1 MARHF
6 KDDSEQRAY
15 ARQAR
20 RSDAVYQQDAYQQQA
35 RGQQQGYAQQQG
47 AYQQQ
52 GYAQQ
57 QARPQQ
63 RGAYQQQSRN
73 QQAYAAAPYSTAGN
87 SPAPRRRKKKKSPLP
102 IVLAAIVLV
111 AAGVGIYLFL
121 NPPVFSVSINGSSQ
135 SINSGTT
142 VEQCVE
148 KGYATPTAGN
158 LIAVDGSIAQQGG
171 GTAFT
176 ATVNGSTVEGS
187 YTLKKGDDV
196 QISDG
201 TDVDEEYTE
210 TTETVAHGTS
220 GTDYSTLSSYYN
232 GSIHV
237 YSSGE
242 DGEKIVKTGK
252 VSGKTSE
259 TITKQPVDA
268 GYNAYDANV
277 GDEKV
282 IALTFDDGPWPTTTS
297 EILDILKENGAHATF
312 FQIGNQIA
320 NMPDIEK
327 RIVEEGNQV
336 GTHTY
341 DHAAGSGQ
349 GVNLTYMTADEQRT
363 EISKGFAA
371 IEDTLGTSVTH
382 IMRAPGG
389 NYYGSLIDNLKDLVV
404 AEIGWDL
411 DTEDWSR
418 PGADAIA
425 KVILSVKPGQVILM
439 HDGGGDR
446 SQTVEALRTAL
457 PQLIA
462 QGYKCVTVDEL
473 MAYGK

>member
-6 KDDSEQRAY
+6 KDDSAQRAY
-15 ARQAR
+15 ASRAR
-20 RSDAVYQQDAYQQQA
+20 RSADDYRAAGQRQDA
-35 RGQQQGYAQQQG
+35 GH
-47 AYQQQ
+47 
-52 GYAQQ
+52 
-57 QARPQQ
+57 Q
-63 RGAYQQQSRN
+63 RQ
-73 QQAYAAAPYSTAGN
+73 AAPAPYT
-87 SPAPRRRKKKKSPLP
+87 PAPYGVGQPADAPRPRRRKKRGPLP
-102 IVLAAIVLV
+102 IILAAVALV
-111 AAGVGIYLFL
+111 AVGVGIYLVA
-121 NPPVFSVSINGSSQ
+121 NPPIYSVTVNGAEQ
-135 SINSGTT
+135 TVNTGTT
-142 VEQCVE
+142 VEQCIE
-148 KGYATPTAGN
+148 KGFASPAAGN

-171 GTAFT
+171 GTAYT
-176 ATVNGSTVEGS
+176 ATVNGNEVDGS
-187 YTLKKGDDV
+187 YAVKKGDDV

-201 TDVDEEYTE
+201 ADVDEEYTE
-210 TTETVAHGTS
+210 TTEAVAHGTS
-220 GTDYSTLSSYYN
+220 GTDYSTLSSYYG

-237 YSSGE
+237 YSAGE
-242 DGEKIVKTGK
+242 DGEKTVKTGK
-252 VSGKTSE
+252 VSGKTVE
-259 TITKQPVDA
+259 EVTKQPVDA
-268 GYNAYDANV
+268 GYNAYVANV

-336 GTHTY
+336 GTHTW
-341 DHAAGSGQ
+341 DHASGSGQ
-349 GVNLTYMTADEQRT
+349 GVNLTYMTADEQRE
-363 EISKGFAA
+363 EITKGFNA
-371 IEDTLGTSVTH
+371 IEETLGTSVTH

-389 NYYGSLIDNLKDLVV
+389 NYYGSLIDNLKDLVT

-418 PGADAIA
+418 PGASAIEQ
-425 KVILSVKPGQVILM
+425 VILSVKPGQVILM

-446 SQTVEALRTAL
+446 SQTVEALRNAL

-462 QGYKCVTVDEL
+462 QGYKCVTIDEL

>member
-6 KDDSEQRAY
+6 RDDSAQRAY
-15 ARQAR
+15 ASQSR
-20 RSDAVYQQDAYQQQA
+20 RSADASRQGYARQQGYQQQS
-35 RGQQQGYAQQQG
+35 YQQQG

-52 GYAQQ
+52 GYT
-57 QARPQQ
+57 
-63 RGAYQQQSRN
+63 
-73 QQAYAAAPYSTAGN
+73 AAPYDMGDGRAST
-87 SPAPRRRKKKKSPLP
+87 PRRRKKKKSPLP
-102 IVLAAIVLV
+102 LILAAIVLA

-121 NPPVFSVSINGSSQ
+121 NPPFYGVTVNGTEQ
-135 SINSGTT
+135 TVNYGTT
-142 VEQCVE
+142 VAQCIE
-148 KGYATPTAGN
+148 KGYAAPTAGN

-171 GTAFT
+171 GEAFS
-176 ATVNGSTVEGS
+176 ATVNGNAVDGS
-187 YTLKKGDDV
+187 YSLKKGDDV

-201 TDVDEEYTE
+201 ADKDEEYTE
-210 TTETVAHGTS
+210 TTETVSPGVS
-220 GTDYSTLSSYYN
+220 GTNYSTLSSYYL

-242 DGEKIVKTGK
+242 DGEKTVKTGT
-252 VSGKTSE
+252 VSGKTVE
-259 TITKQPVDA
+259 EITKQPIDA
-268 GYNAYDANV
+268 GYNTYNANV

-282 IALTFDDGPWPTTTS
+282 IALTFDDGPWATTTT
-297 EILDILKENGAHATF
+297 EILDILKENGAKATF

-320 NMPDIEK
+320 DMPSIEK
-327 RIVEEGNQV
+327 RIVEEGHQV

-341 DHAAGSGQ
+341 DHASGTGQ
-349 GVNLTYMTADEQRT
+349 GVNLTFMSAEEQRI

-371 IEDTLGTSVTH
+371 IEETLGTTVTH

-404 AEIGWDL
+404 AEIGWNV

-425 KVILSVKPGQVILM
+425 QAILSVKPGQVILM

-462 QGYKCVTVDEL
+462 QGYKCVTIDEL

>member
-6 KDDSEQRAY
+6 KDDSAQRAY
-15 ARQAR
+15 ASQAR
-20 RSDAVYQQDAYQQQA
+20 RSEEDYRQAAGQQRRQAQGRPRQDA
-35 RGQQQGYAQQQG
+35 
-47 AYQQQ
+47 AYT
-52 GYAQQ
+52 
-57 QARPQQ
+57 P
-63 RGAYQQQSRN
+63 
-73 QQAYAAAPYSTAGN
+73 APYGSGQPAQ
-87 SPAPRRRKKKKSPLP
+87 APRRRKKRGPLP
-102 IVLAAIVLV
+102 IIIAAVLLV
-111 AAGVGIYLFL
+111 AAGVGVYLVA
-121 NPPVFSVSINGSSQ
+121 NPPIYSVTVNGAEQ
-135 SINSGTT
+135 TVNTGTT
-142 VEQCVE
+142 VEQCIE
-148 KGYATPTAGN
+148 KGFAAPNAGN
-158 LIAVDGSIAQQGG
+158 LIAVDGSVAQQGG
-171 GTAFT
+171 GTAYT
-176 ATVNGSTVEGS
+176 ATVNGNAVDGS
-187 YTLKKGDDV
+187 YAVKKGDDV

-201 TDVDEEYTE
+201 ADVDEEYTE
-210 TTETVAHGTS
+210 TTEAVAHGTS
-220 GTDYSTLSSYYN
+220 GTDYSTLSSYYG

-242 DGEKIVKTGK
+242 DGEKVVKTGK
-252 VSGKTSE
+252 VSGKTVE
-259 TITKQPVDA
+259 EVTKAPVDA
-268 GYNAYDANV
+268 GYSAYVANV

-336 GTHTY
+336 GTHTW
-341 DHAAGSGQ
+341 DHASGSGQ
-349 GVNLTYMTADEQRT
+349 GVNLTFMSAEEQRE
-363 EISKGFAA
+363 EITKGFNA
-371 IEDTLGTSVTH
+371 IEETLGTSVTH

-411 DTEDWSR
+411 DTEDWRR
-418 PGADAIA
+418 PGASAIEQ
-425 KVILSVKPGQVILM
+425 VILSAKPGQVILM

-446 SQTVEALRTAL
+446 SQTVEALRSAL

-462 QGYKCVTVDEL
+462 QGYKCVTIDEL

>member
-6 KDDSEQRAY
+6 KDDSAQRAY
-15 ARQAR
+15 ASRAR
-20 RSDAVYQQDAYQQQA
+20 RSADDYRAAGQRQDA
-35 RGQQQGYAQQQG
+35 GH
-47 AYQQQ
+47 
-52 GYAQQ
+52 
-57 QARPQQ
+57 Q
-63 RGAYQQQSRN
+63 RQ
-73 QQAYAAAPYSTAGN
+73 AAPAPYTPAPYGAGQPD
-87 SPAPRRRKKKKSPLP
+87 SPRPRRRKKRGPLP
-102 IVLAAIVLV
+102 IILAAVALV
-111 AAGVGIYLFL
+111 AVGVGIYLVA
-121 NPPVFSVSINGSSQ
+121 NPPIYSVTVNGAEQ
-135 SINSGTT
+135 TVNTGTT

-148 KGYATPTAGN
+148 KGFASPAAGN

-171 GTAFT
+171 GTAYT
-176 ATVNGSTVEGS
+176 ATVNGNEVDGS
-187 YTLKKGDDV
+187 YAVKKGDDV

-201 TDVDEEYTE
+201 ADVDEEYTE
-210 TTETVAHGTS
+210 TTEAVAHGTS
-220 GTDYSTLSSYYN
+220 GTDYSTLSSYYG

-237 YSSGE
+237 YSAGE
-242 DGEKIVKTGK
+242 DGEKTVKTGK
-252 VSGKTSE
+252 VSGKTVE
-259 TITKQPVDA
+259 EVTKQPVDA
-268 GYNAYDANV
+268 GYNAYVANV

-336 GTHTY
+336 GTHTW
-341 DHAAGSGQ
+341 DHASGSGQ
-349 GVNLTYMTADEQRT
+349 GVNLTYMTADEQRE
-363 EISKGFAA
+363 EITKGFNA
-371 IEDTLGTSVTH
+371 IEETLGTSVTH

-389 NYYGSLIDNLKDLVV
+389 NYYGSLIDNLKDLVT

-418 PGADAIA
+418 PGASAIEQ
-425 KVILSVKPGQVILM
+425 VILSVKPGQVILM

-446 SQTVEALRTAL
+446 SQTVEALRNAL
-457 PQLIA
+457 PQLTA
-462 QGYKCVTVDEL
+462 QGYKCVTIDEL

>member
-6 KDDSEQRAY
+6 KDDSAQRAY
-15 ARQAR
+15 ASQAR
-20 RSDAVYQQDAYQQQA
+20 RSEEDYRQAAGQQRRQAQSHPRQDA
-35 RGQQQGYAQQQG
+35 
-47 AYQQQ
+47 
-52 GYAQQ
+52 
-57 QARPQQ
+57 
-63 RGAYQQQSRN
+63 
-73 QQAYAAAPYSTAGN
+73 AYAPAPYGAGQ
-87 SPAPRRRKKKKSPLP
+87 PAQAPRRRKKRGPLP
-102 IVLAAIVLV
+102 IIIAAVLLV
-111 AAGVGIYLFL
+111 AAGVGVYLVA
-121 NPPVFSVSINGSSQ
+121 NPPIYSVTVNGAEQ
-135 SINSGTT
+135 TVNTGTT
-142 VEQCVE
+142 VEQCIE
-148 KGYATPTAGN
+148 KGFAAPNAGN
-158 LIAVDGSIAQQGG
+158 LIAVDGSVAQQGG
-171 GTAFT
+171 GTAYT
-176 ATVNGSTVEGS
+176 ATVNGNAVDGS
-187 YTLKKGDDV
+187 YAVKKGDNV

-210 TTETVAHGTS
+210 TTEAVAHGTS
-220 GTDYSTLSSYYN
+220 GTDYSTLSSYYG

-242 DGEKIVKTGK
+242 DGEKVVKTGK
-252 VSGKTSE
+252 VSGKTVE
-259 TITKQPVDA
+259 EVTKAPVDA
-268 GYNAYDANV
+268 GYSAYVANV

-336 GTHTY
+336 GTHTW
-341 DHAAGSGQ
+341 DHASGSGQ
-349 GVNLTYMTADEQRT
+349 GVNLTYMSAEEQRE
-363 EISKGFAA
+363 EITKGFNA
-371 IEDTLGTSVTH
+371 IEETLGTSVTH

-418 PGADAIA
+418 PGASAIEQ
-425 KVILSVKPGQVILM
+425 VILSVKPGQVILM

-446 SQTVEALRTAL
+446 SQTVEALRSAL

-462 QGYKCVTVDEL
+462 QGYKCVTIDEL

>member
-6 KDDSEQRAY
+6 KDDSAQRAY
-15 ARQAR
+15 ASRAR
-20 RSDAVYQQDAYQQQA
+20 RSADDYRAAGQRQDA
-35 RGQQQGYAQQQG
+35 GH
-47 AYQQQ
+47 
-52 GYAQQ
+52 
-57 QARPQQ
+57 Q
-63 RGAYQQQSRN
+63 RQ
-73 QQAYAAAPYSTAGN
+73 AAPAPYT
-87 SPAPRRRKKKKSPLP
+87 PAPYGADQPDAPRPRRRKKRGPLP
-102 IVLAAIVLV
+102 IILAAVALV
-111 AAGVGIYLFL
+111 AVGVGIYLVA
-121 NPPVFSVSINGSSQ
+121 NPPIYSVTVNGAEQ
-135 SINSGTT
+135 TVNTGTT

-148 KGYATPTAGN
+148 KGFASPAAGN

-171 GTAFT
+171 GTAYT
-176 ATVNGSTVEGS
+176 ATVNGNEVDGS
-187 YTLKKGDDV
+187 YAVKKGDDV

-201 TDVDEEYTE
+201 ADVDEEYTE
-210 TTETVAHGTS
+210 TTEAVAHGTS
-220 GTDYSTLSSYYN
+220 GTDYSTLSSYYG

-237 YSSGE
+237 YSAGE
-242 DGEKIVKTGK
+242 DGEKTVKTGK
-252 VSGKTSE
+252 VSGKTVE
-259 TITKQPVDA
+259 EVTKQPVDA
-268 GYNAYDANV
+268 GYNAYVANV

-336 GTHTY
+336 GTHTW
-341 DHAAGSGQ
+341 DHASGSGQ
-349 GVNLTYMTADEQRT
+349 GVNLTYMTADEQRE
-363 EISKGFAA
+363 EITKGFNA
-371 IEDTLGTSVTH
+371 IEETLGTSVTH

-389 NYYGSLIDNLKDLVV
+389 NYYGSLIDNLKDLVT

-418 PGADAIA
+418 PGASAIEQ
-425 KVILSVKPGQVILM
+425 VILSVKPGQVILM

-446 SQTVEALRTAL
+446 SQTVEALRNAL
-457 PQLIA
+457 PQLTA
-462 QGYKCVTVDEL
+462 QGYKCVTIDEL